1 MADRKLTLFEFH
13 SHGETQFGP
22 RQIGSEEGAAATRE
36 QQPESESS
44 SGRSVRRS
52 ALAVVVLAVVM
63 GVAVKAIGRLAGGM
77 PEGYAPDVDLD
88 REDLEPRG
96 G

>member
-1 MADRKLTLFEFH
+1 
-13 SHGETQFGP
+13 
-22 RQIGSEEGAAATRE
+22 
-36 QQPESESS
+36 
-44 SGRSVRRS
+44 
-52 ALAVVVLAVVM
+52 M
-63 GVAVKAIGRLAGGM
+63 GVAVKAVGRLAGGM